1 VLGGALYRG
10 WAELGHVVVVA
21 DGPPC
26 QGNCTGRGHLEAV
39 ASGNAADRAAEKL
52 WGEGAS
58 AELLVG
64 RASEGDEAALEALAG
79 IGHLLGAGIGA
90 FVNVFGAELIIVG
103 GGFGIAAAEFLFPE
117 ALEMARRETVLES
130 ARPRLRIVKAELG
143 SDAGVIGAGLLAFEA
158 L

>member
-1 VLGGALYRG
+1 M
-10 WAELGHVVVVA
+10 VVVA

-52 WGEGAS
+52 WGEGAT

-79 IGHLLGAGIGA
+79 IGHLLGAGDRLA
-90 FVNVFGAELIIVG
+90 SSTSSAPSSSIVG

-117 ALEMARRETVLES
+117 ALEVARRETVLES

-143 SDAGVIGAGLLAFEA
+143 SDAGLIGAGLLAFEA
-158 L
+158 LDGD